1 MDAALWYTL
10 AATFLVSLIS
20 LIGIF
25 FIFGKWWN
33 DRIEMR
39 LVSFAAGVLLGTAF
53 LDLLPEALEH
63 ADGNTDILIAS
74 LVAMAVFFFTE
85 RLLHGLHHHGH
96 DETSESHV
104 RHHSESRYFILVGDG
119 AHNFVDGV
127 AIGSAFLID
136 TGLGV
141 VTTLAVMAHEI
152 PHEVADYSVLV
163 HGGYTRGRAL
173 WYNFL
178 SGLTAVLGGAAVY
191 IFGAVVED
199 HLAILLAA
207 SAGMFLYI
215 ASANLIPEL
224 HHQRIPG
231 RFIYGTPFL
240 LGIAVMILLT
250 SLLHA

>member
-1 MDAALWYTL
+1 MSTAFWYTI
-10 AATFLVSLIS
+10 ASTFFVSLLS
-20 LIGIF
+20 LVGIF

-33 DRIEMR
+33 ERIEMR

-53 LDLLPEALEH
+53 LDLLPEALEN
-63 ADGNTDILIAS
+63 ADGNTDVLIAS
-74 LVAMAVFFFTE
+74 LVAMAGLFFTE

-96 DETSESHV
+96 DATSESHV
-104 RHHSESRYFILVGDG
+104 RHHSSSRYFILVGDG
-119 AHNFVDGV
+119 VHNLIDGV

-141 VTTLAVMAHEI
+141 ATTLAVVAHEI

-163 HGGYTRGRAL
+163 HGGYTRNRAL
-173 WYNFL
+173 FYNFL
-178 SGLTAVLGGAAVY
+178 SALTAVAGGAAVY
-191 IFGAVVED
+191 IFGSFATD

-231 RFIYGTPFL
+231 RLIYGTPFL

-250 SLLHA
+250 QLLAA